1 MAYIEKVVRVK
12 DNEFDFDNLMSFRTK
27 SFVGGWNGD
36 DGYAIFSK
44 EEDICLDDIIDT
56 VYADNLEDLMNE
68 VENSVDE
75 QIIEVYNR
83 NIITLN
89 IDI

>member
-1 MAYIEKVVRVK
+1 MAYVERIIRVK

-68 VENSVDE
+68 VENSIDE
-75 QIIEVYNR
+75 QIIEVYDR
-83 NIITLN
+83 NIITLS

>member
-1 MAYIEKVVRVK
+1 MAYVEKVVRVK
-12 DNEFDFDNLMSFRTK
+12 DNEFDFDNLISFRTK
-27 SFVGGWNGD
+27 SYVGGWNGD

-44 EEDICLDDIIDT
+44 EEDIFLDDIIDT

-75 QIIEVYNR
+75 EIIEVYNR
-83 NIITLN
+83 NIITLS

>member
-1 MAYIEKVVRVK
+1 MAYIEKVVRVR
-12 DNEFDFDNLMSFRTK
+12 DNEFDFDHLMSFRTK

-36 DGYAIFSK
+36 DGYAIYEK
-44 EEDICLDDIIDT
+44 EGDKYLDDIIDT

-68 VENSVDE
+68 VENLFNE
-75 QIIEVYNR
+75 RIIEVYNR
-83 NIITLN
+83 NIITLS